1 MTSRKEPHKA
11 TAGAHTDHTKRF
23 TSTPRAPCGVTMKYL
38 DPQMKELGESIGAG
52 KGKDAPVRLV
62 KGEYL
67 VKLYHDRKG
76 LQKRQHI
83 TDVDAFFDE
92 RTIQSDSN
100 AIDIV
105 IVSHR
110 WRTQ

>member
-1 MTSRKEPHKA
+1 
-11 TAGAHTDHTKRF
+11 
-23 TSTPRAPCGVTMKYL
+23 MKYL